1 MLWQKLLKETKPT
14 WNKKWL
20 LWKDS
25 EGNNPIKKQF
35 NIDLKLR
42 KQKNKRKSEERPMD
56 IIA

>member
-35 NIDLKLR
+35 NIDFKAE
-42 KQKNKRKSEERPMD
+42 KAKK
-56 IIA
+56 